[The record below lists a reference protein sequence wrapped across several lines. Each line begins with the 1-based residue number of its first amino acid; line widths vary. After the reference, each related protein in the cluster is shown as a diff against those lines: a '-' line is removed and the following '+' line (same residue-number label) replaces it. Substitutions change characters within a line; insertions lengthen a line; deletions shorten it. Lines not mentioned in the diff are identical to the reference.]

1 MSEQL
6 LGIDHF
12 NKICKQNDVASETLL
27 GKSVPRSNLRNM
39 YKEWLGGGG
48 GVGLL
53 VNILAFY
60 TDHLSLN
67 PAKAD

>member
-1 MSEQL
+1 
-6 LGIDHF
+6 
-12 NKICKQNDVASETLL
+12 
-27 GKSVPRSNLRNM
+27 M